1 MKYKLTK
8 EQLDRITGGLSDGK
22 TVEDIAKKHGVSV
35 EEINSQLEKGIKVE
49 MEHTNNKNLAR
60 EISLDHLYE
69 LKDYY
74 TRLSKIE
81 ENLNLSS
88 REQSLRW
95 WKRLKSDIKLSYWR
109 EYQKIT
115 FTPSQSPDELTGREI
130 ENIWSKEEQNSTI
143 EEKTDYSK
151 EKKSGLHGWF
161 SRRGGEGSKGWIDC
175 NTCRK
180 NSEGKT
186 KCKPCG
192 REKGE
197 ERSKYPACR
206 PTPAACKT
214 KGKGE
219 KWGKKSE
226 SIEVNTAG
234 GKNILKRTGELQ
246 NFISK
251 YPNEIIYF
259 NLNEVFKLPSEIER
273 EDKKEISEEKLNN
286 IRELIKYYGFEIDN
300 EFINDKQEDYIE
312 YYFDVSSKKYEGRDI
327 NIRNKVQIIAKKLGL
342 DFGFDL
348 NRYNLFYFFDDSDL
362 NENSIKV
369 STEDLKDQKTSDA
382 VKDLIKKKVPVELT
396 EDLSTV
402 DSKGELNFNPTEF
415 TIDDV
420 STAMDI
426 VKEYE
431 KFVHTSKPKNV
442 ITWYEDKLIN
452 KIVNYGVKMG
462 WLFRPSVTQVE
473 WTEKGI
479 DELRNLEGEELVEGK
494 KDRCYNI
501 AKRKYNKNSAYRS
514 GAIVRCRKGEIW
526 KNESKEE
533 IKKEIKEMVEKHLK
547 PTITK
552 GDFVKL
558 VLEGTETKNYEIEVI
573 EQDPVPGGSKYCEVR
588 KKHDN
593 HSYKIDYFIAD
604 LNNNVIQYH
613 PYIYEHED
621 EIRKLGYN
629 LPIMRKRGEDE
640 FKCECIKTIKF
651 KSGMNFFKGFKY
663 ICKWNKESVTV
674 FFEDGRFTTMSN
686 EIFDDHFDVL

>member
-49 MEHTNNKNLAR
+49 MEHTNDKNLAR
-60 EISLDHLYE
+60 EIALDHLYE
-69 LKDYY
+69 LKNYY
-74 TRLSKIE
+74 TRLSK
-81 ENLNLSS
+81 
-88 REQSLRW
+88 
-95 WKRLKSDIKLSYWR
+95 
-109 EYQKIT
+109 
-115 FTPSQSPDELTGREI
+115 
-130 ENIWSKEEQNSTI
+130 I

-151 EKKSGLHGWF
+151 EKESGLHGWF
-161 SRRGGEGSKGWIDC
+161 SRRGGEGSKGWVDC

-180 NSEGKT
+180 DSEGKT

-206 PTPAACKT
+206 PTPSACKT

-226 SIEVNTAG
+226 SI
-234 GKNILKRTGELQ
+234 
-246 NFISK
+246 
-251 YPNEIIYF
+251 NEF
-259 NLNEVFKLPSEIER
+259 FKLPSEIER
-273 EDKKEISEEKLNN
+273 EGKKEISEEKLNN
-286 IRELIKYYGFEIDN
+286 IRELIKYYGFKIDN
-300 EFINDKQEDYIE
+300 EFINDKQDDYIE

-327 NIRNKVQIIAKKLGL
+327 NIRNKVQIIAEKLGL

-348 NRYNLFYFFDDSDL
+348 NRDNLFYFFDDSNL

-426 VKEYE
+426 VEEYE
-431 KFVHTSKPKNV
+431 TFLSSKNKKTIV
-442 ITWYEDKLIN
+442 WYEDTLIN
-452 KIVNYGVKMG
+452 KIINYGVKMG
-462 WLFRPSVTQVE
+462 WLFRPSVIQVE
-473 WTEKGI
+473 WTDKGI
-479 DELRNLEGEELVEGK
+479 ETLNKDNGELVEGK

-501 AKRKYNKNSAYRS
+501 AKRRYKKNSAYRS
-514 GAIVRCRKGEIW
+514 GAIVRCRKGKIW

-533 IKKEIKEMVEKHLK
+533 LKNQIKEMVEKELK

-552 GDFVKL
+552 GEFIAL
-558 VLEGTETKNYEIEVI
+558 VLENYNPEQDYEVI
-573 EQDPVPGGSKYCEVR
+573 KDIERISYIMSLGFKGLDFSDELENIR
-588 KKHDN
+588 KKYRNYAKD
-593 HSYKIDYFIAD
+593 DD
-604 LNNNVIQYH
+604 LNSQ
-613 PYIYEHED
+613 
-621 EIRKLGYN
+621 
-629 LPIMRKRGEDE
+629 
-640 FKCECIKTIKF
+640 KTKKGLYMI
-651 KSGMNFFKGFKY
+651 NFLR
-663 ICKWNKESVTV
+663 NK
-674 FFEDGRFTTMSN
+674 N
-686 EIFDDHFDVL
+686 WI